1 MKRIVTWNR
10 SSHIELNRSNQ
21 MIRRRTKF
29 KNPIAVLV
37 ILIGLTGVWIE
48 PATAAASTV
57 TKEQGR
63 RCKYQPL
70 CRLKIDL
77 FGVIRISADR
87 FAKIKNRFQIT
98 KSCAPFQWPLP
109 DTIAEMT
116 TELMNPPV
124 YLKSTHL
131 KWEHSM

>member
-1 MKRIVTWNR
+1 
-10 SSHIELNRSNQ
+10 

-48 PATAAASTV
+48 PATAASTV
-57 TKEQGR
+57 TKEHGR
-63 RCKYQPL
+63 RCEYQPL

-87 FAKIKNRFQIT
+87 FAKTKNRFQIT
-98 KSCAPFQWPLP
+98 KSCAPFEWPLP
-109 DTIAEMT
+109 DAIAEMT
-116 TELMNPPV
+116 TELINPPV
-124 YLKSTHL
+124 YLYLKSTHL